1 MTPSGAVDL
10 FLYKKTE
17 INEREAHKNRAN
29 KTAETIKEKRKKI
42 MVNRYL
48 KMSTAHLKEATIAA
62 LEIMDVPYCVIYDE
76 GVFISVLDLD
86 HTDAQ
91 TRKKYDELPED
102 LLTILNYARKLGA
115 SLVWLDRDADE
126 VEGLPVYEW

>member
-1 MTPSGAVDL
+1 
-10 FLYKKTE
+10 
-17 INEREAHKNRAN
+17 
-29 KTAETIKEKRKKI
+29 

-48 KMSTAHLKEATIAA
+48 KMSPAHLKEATIAA